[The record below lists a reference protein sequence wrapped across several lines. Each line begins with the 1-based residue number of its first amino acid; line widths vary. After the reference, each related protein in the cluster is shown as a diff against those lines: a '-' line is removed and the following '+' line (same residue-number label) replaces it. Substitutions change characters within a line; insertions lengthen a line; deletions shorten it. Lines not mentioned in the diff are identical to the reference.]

1 MKKIRTIKK
10 AQLFKDE
17 DIDALMNKVSNGFR
31 LFIQSP
37 LLIQKNKKR
46 EFKNVLQAFKFF
58 INNVLCLC
66 RLFNK
71 LNL

>member
-1 MKKIRTIKK
+1 MKKIKTIKK

-37 LLIQKNKKR
+37 LLIQKNKKKR
-46 EFKNVLQAFKFF
+46 
-58 INNVLCLC
+58 I
-66 RLFNK
+66 
-71 LNL
+71 

>member
-17 DIDALMNKVSNGFR
+17 DIDALMNKVSNGFS

-37 LLIQKNKKR
+37 LLIQKNKKKR
-46 EFKNVLQAFKFF
+46 
-58 INNVLCLC
+58 I
-66 RLFNK
+66 
-71 LNL
+71 

>member
-31 LFIQSP
+31 IFIQSP
-37 LLIQKNKKR
+37 FFLKKKLKKR
-46 EFKNVLQAFKFF
+46 EFKNVL
-58 INNVLCLC
+58 
-66 RLFNK
+66 
-71 LNL
+71 